1 MTDSLIDSG
10 HTHVG
15 AKALRPA
22 CSVDGC
28 GLPARANN
36 TPYCE
41 KHYMRVRRHGST
53 DKLSTLKPGNLTH
66 SGGYVLVNAPTHPL
80 SRNSNRAYEHRVVY
94 HQHHGDGPFS
104 CHWCGIMVTWDDMHV
119 DHLDDCKTNN
129 AESNL
134 VASCALCNQ
143 KRGSEKMKATH
154 RNKSHRRYT
163 AHGKTMCLSEW
174 AEYLGIS
181 RNSIEY
187 RLKAGWDINKVFSPR
202 IGNSGPPSK
211 KLARSVHDN
220 IK

>member
-1 MTDSLIDSG
+1 MTDSLIGSG
-10 HTHVG
+10 RTHVG

-22 CSVDGC
+22 CSVEGC

-53 DKLSTLKPGNLTH
+53 DKLSTRKAGKLEH
-66 SGGYVLVNAPTHPL
+66 SGGYLLLYAPDHPL
-80 SRNSNRAYEHRVVY
+80 AGGSSRVYEHRKVY
-94 HQHHGDGPFS
+94 YDAHGAGPLE
-104 CHWCGIMVTWDDMHV
+104 CHWCRKVIDWDNLHI

-129 AESNL
+129 EPSNL
-134 VASCALCNQ
+134 VASCAVCNQ
-143 KRGSEKMKATH
+143 QRGREKMVKTM
-154 RNKSHRRYT
+154 RDKSHRRYT
-163 AHGKTMCLSEW
+163 AHGKTMCLNEW
-174 AEYLGIS
+174 ADYLGIS

-187 RLKAGWDINKVFSPR
+187 RLKADWDINKVFSPR
-202 IGNSGPPSK
+202 IGNSGPPSR